1 MITEFW
7 KDIIR
12 ELRPRDEGEMEEM
25 AQTGGFTVKQ
35 LEEFMESEGLLD

>member
-7 KDIIR
+7 KNIIR
-12 ELRPRDEGEMEEM
+12 DLKPRDEGEMEEM
-25 AQTGGFTVKQ
+25 ARSGGFTVKE